1 MYYLLKIIL
10 KNMEKVEF
18 RSIGFDGREQVISV
32 GINSWTKETSM
43 KVFWIVNGLQKTTK
57 ELPRNAHCGNCS
69 LFHPESDHVHNCI
82 WMHNVKL
89 QCMPFSLTY
98 NPSMAEKICPAWKD

>member
-32 GINSWTKETSM
+32 GINS
-43 KVFWIVNGLQKTTK
+43 
-57 ELPRNAHCGNCS
+57 
-69 LFHPESDHVHNCI
+69 
-82 WMHNVKL
+82 
-89 QCMPFSLTY
+89 
-98 NPSMAEKICPAWKD
+98 